1 MAQTLIFITLSGK
14 VVYPD
19 NALNSPNLNAL
30 TLSFLQ
36 WEIVRSAAC
45 NVLRMHF
52 DQKIHRQ
59 WQHSLQTFV
68 FAVADTL
75 LFPVLGS
82 SCTREA

>member
-1 MAQTLIFITLSGK
+1 MAKKLRSLSTSGK

-36 WEIVRSAAC
+36 WEICRSAAC